1 MMDNEATCDLFFFRY
16 QTDKASR
23 KAMPGK
29 PLNQMFRLLS
39 CLLPGCLGTAVMA
52 QNRHTG
58 PYESDAD
65 TLHLWHL
72 DESAAPAADDGTP
85 PFPLQGLLNQATL
98 GNPAPPGFG
107 TALHTHTGTTNA
119 FGILALQP
127 SLASNSSDDAPA
139 NFKWFGT
146 HGAFTLEALVR
157 LDTLPLDTPGGALSV
172 ITMDGDSSE
181 RVFSFRIDKSATPSL
196 SFLSLPN
203 SGVSPAAESFDASI
217 PLSGPHALATDVWF
231 HVAVTY
237 DGNAGAS
244 QNLKLY
250 WTRLDSGAAAANP
263 IGTHS
268 LPADFTAVNG
278 DFALGNDARSAAGE
292 NEVWPGR
299 IDEVR
304 ISGIARAATDFL
316 FHTVTLAGASGSD
329 GNLPQNTLD
338 ANFATRWS
346 AQGIGQW
353 ITYDL
358 GTTRDVSGL
367 SIAFHSGNTRTAT
380 FDVLV
385 SPDNTNWQTVLSNA
399 VSSGTTTHLEW
410 FGFASVPAR
419 FVRFLGRGN
428 SVNSWNSL
436 TEVVIGLP
444 DGGDG
449 DRDGLSDSWEI
460 FYFGNLAQGATS
472 DPDGDGL
479 NNLHEFQNAFI
490 PALTQNVGDADGD
503 GLPDAWE
510 IQFFG
515 SLTQSDSGDF
525 DRDGSGNATEYQ
537 NESNPT
543 QPNSVPGDL
552 DGDNLPDLWE
562 ASAFGNLTNWA
573 YDDADGDGY
582 NNLAERV
589 AGTSPTDSNARPPR
603 VAPRVAFLNDSVV
616 ATDACV
622 MPNSASFGR
631 ALNGVSYQ
639 SEILITFNGYQYT
652 AWYDT
657 VGTTQTV
664 WLARRSVAGTSVGA
678 WEAVN
683 TGSLFV
689 NGKATWNSHNTI
701 SLGISPLDGT
711 LHMAWDHH
719 VHNLR
724 YRVSVVGLCTT
735 NTTAWGPGMMHPE
748 QNWLVASGQTVTRV
762 TYPYF
767 FNSPSGEL
775 VLEYRFGN
783 SGNGT
788 IGIQYYNPAT
798 GTWNPRWQIVTP
810 GGTYV
815 GLSNGGTRVTST
827 SRNAYGN
834 GFDFSPDGTLHYTWT
849 FREGNGAFNHDL
861 HYARSTDGGV
871 TWLNQA
877 GGVVANRNTS
887 QSINITSPGTI
898 FKAIDGNQQ
907 MINQQAQCV
916 DEEGRV
922 HVVMSHRRVEPGF
935 EWQSGDGAFSGADTA
950 YYHYFRDPGTQV
962 WAQRRLP
969 VTYPVTS
976 RPKVGHDQ
984 QENVYVVFRS
994 GPRLVV
1000 ASASKTSSYTDW
1012 TIAAVA
1018 DYGFGGEPL
1027 IDQNRLTADGILSV
1041 FLQED
1046 APASTSPTG
1055 TPLHVMEFVVNV
1067 PVPNPVSIMML
1078 KADVVV
1084 SMATEVGFT
1093 YQLQTSS
1100 SLAPGN
1106 WTNLGAAA
1114 SGTGGL
1120 RALTHAN
1127 GTAGPRRF
1135 YRVVITQ

>member
-1 MMDNEATCDLFFFRY
+1 
-16 QTDKASR
+16 
-23 KAMPGK
+23 
-29 PLNQMFRLLS
+29 
-39 CLLPGCLGTAVMA
+39 
-52 QNRHTG
+52 
-58 PYESDAD
+58 
-65 TLHLWHL
+65 
-72 DESAAPAADDGTP
+72 
-85 PFPLQGLLNQATL
+85 
-98 GNPAPPGFG
+98 
-107 TALHTHTGTTNA
+107 
-119 FGILALQP
+119 
-127 SLASNSSDDAPA
+127 
-139 NFKWFGT
+139 
-146 HGAFTLEALVR
+146 
-157 LDTLPLDTPGGALSV
+157 
-172 ITMDGDSSE
+172 
-181 RVFSFRIDKSATPSL
+181 
-196 SFLSLPN
+196 
-203 SGVSPAAESFDASI
+203 
-217 PLSGPHALATDVWF
+217 
-231 HVAVTY
+231 
-237 DGNAGAS
+237 
-244 QNLKLY
+244 
-250 WTRLDSGAAAANP
+250 
-263 IGTHS
+263 
-268 LPADFTAVNG
+268 
-278 DFALGNDARSAAGE
+278 
-292 NEVWPGR
+292 
-299 IDEVR
+299 
-304 ISGIARAATDFL
+304 
-316 FHTVTLAGASGSD
+316 
-329 GNLPQNTLD
+329 
-338 ANFATRWS
+338 
-346 AQGIGQW
+346 
-353 ITYDL
+353 
-358 GTTRDVSGL
+358 
-367 SIAFHSGNTRTAT
+367 
-380 FDVLV
+380 
-385 SPDNTNWQTVLSNA
+385 
-399 VSSGTTTHLEW
+399 
-410 FGFASVPAR
+410 
-419 FVRFLGRGN
+419 
-428 SVNSWNSL
+428 
-436 TEVVIGLP
+436 
-444 DGGDG
+444 
-449 DRDGLSDSWEI
+449 
-460 FYFGNLAQGATS
+460 
-472 DPDGDGL
+472 
-479 NNLHEFQNAFI
+479 
-490 PALTQNVGDADGD
+490 
-503 GLPDAWE
+503 
-510 IQFFG
+510 
-515 SLTQSDSGDF
+515 
-525 DRDGSGNATEYQ
+525 
-537 NESNPT
+537 
-543 QPNSVPGDL
+543 
-552 DGDNLPDLWE
+552 
-562 ASAFGNLTNWA
+562 
-573 YDDADGDGY
+573 
-582 NNLAERV
+582 
-589 AGTSPTDSNARPPR
+589 
-603 VAPRVAFLNDSVV
+603 
-616 ATDACV
+616 
-622 MPNSASFGR
+622 
-631 ALNGVSYQ
+631 
-639 SEILITFNGYQYT
+639 
-652 AWYDT
+652 
-657 VGTTQTV
+657 
-664 WLARRSVAGTSVGA
+664 
-678 WEAVN
+678 
-683 TGSLFV
+683 
-689 NGKATWNSHNTI
+689 
-701 SLGISPLDGT
+701 
-711 LHMAWDHH
+711 
-719 VHNLR
+719 
-724 YRVSVVGLCTT
+724 
-735 NTTAWGPGMMHPE
+735 
-748 QNWLVASGQTVTRV
+748 
-762 TYPYF
+762 
-767 FNSPSGEL
+767 L